1 MRQFKLNPSRGWK
14 KNEDFMPPPLFSND
28 ALPFNWT
35 YQQNA
40 HLVTSVNENTG
51 EITLVNTQK
60 SRKTLLQYLPA
71 DIKTI
76 PSSSPHP
83 PPKDEAVRMVL
94 ARVTE
99 ALEERPIWTRRA
111 LGNRIGHEKFPIP
124 IIKALHHAVYQF
136 KKGPFRDTLIKYGV
150 DPRTDPKY
158 RKYQTLFFKLIE
170 EDEGALKQ
178 WKDSRT
184 ALPLERNIIR
194 TDTTTHIFDGKTFAS
209 DGKVWQLCDITDPLL
224 RRVIDTAQLR
234 DHCDTK
240 RDGYF
245 SNGAMAKI
253 QAIMRMMLIAIR
265 ARVPVSNLDF
275 RATIDFPDVVEN
287 NNKNSNRIS
296 VPLPEVRLPPEVA
309 RELAAE
315 GMDLDALTKESI
327 KKRGRKKR
335 TARIT
340 RKLATDKENYVR
352 RKSLGANDAELIPKE
367 SESKANRGQTAP
379 DESSGVSILN
389 NSQVH
394 QVSAPIDKYMTVEEN
409 GGRAGNRIEDDEE
422 AEMDDDEEQ
431 ESDDDDSEDSEGGD
445 GESESDRGEEDRESG
460 EEGDDWDSDTT
471 DIVDPPTFQ
480 HS

>member
-1 MRQFKLNPSRGWK
+1 
-14 KNEDFMPPPLFSND
+14 MPPPLFSNET
-28 ALPFNWT
+28 LPFNWV
-35 YQQNA
+35 YQQNS
-40 HLVTSVNENTG
+40 HLMTSVNESTG

-60 SRKTLLQYLPA
+60 SRKSALQYLPS

-76 PSSSPHP
+76 PSISPHP
-83 PPKDEAVRMVL
+83 PPKDEAVRIVL

-111 LGNRIGHEKFPIP
+111 LGNRIGHEKFPIA

-150 DPRTDPKY
+150 DPRTDSKY

-194 TDTTTHIFDGKTFAS
+194 TDTTTHMFDGKTFAS
-209 DGKVWQLCDITDPLL
+209 DGKVWQLCDITDPIL
-224 RRVIDTAQLR
+224 RHVIDNAQLR
-234 DHCDTK
+234 DHCDTQ

-275 RATIDFPDVVEN
+275 QATVDFPDVVEN
-287 NNKNSNRIS
+287 NKKGSNKIS
-296 VPLPEVRLPPEVA
+296 VPLPEIRLPPEVA
-309 RELAAE
+309 REMAAE

-340 RKLATDKENYVR
+340 QKLAADKHNHVR
-352 RKSLGANDAELIPKE
+352 KRSLEAYDSETITEGELRTTLEQMIPSNGYE
-367 SESKANRGQTAP
+367 VG
-379 DESSGVSILN
+379 ILN
-389 NSQVH
+389 NSQV
-394 QVSAPIDKYMTVEEN
+394 QQASTSNDAPMPAEGNI
-409 GGRAGNRIEDDEE
+409 GRAGDEMEDDEGQ
-422 AEMDDDEEQ
+422 MDDEDER
-431 ESDDDDSEDSEGGD
+431 ESDSEDSEDSEDEDGGD
-445 GESESDRGEEDRESG
+445 VDSESDRGEEDQESG
-460 EEGDDWDSDTT
+460 EEEDKWDSEAKV
-471 DIVDPPTFQ
+471 IVDPTTFRPSSRPQ
-480 HS
+480 SRS